1 LPTGFQ
7 LIARPG
13 GDAFLLALAQQY
25 RQAQPWQT
33 VWPSSLNLV

>member
-13 GDAFLLALAQQY
+13 ADASLLAMAQQY
-25 RQAQPWQT
+25 QQAQPWQT
-33 VWPSSLNLV
+33 VWPSALNLV